1 MFVRYLKKKL
11 TLIEILPLLVNFLFR
26 HLEVLIVDYFQTI
39 KKLLVQEQ
47 TSVLNC
53 APPSPLPANVL
64 TLSFAQ
70 LGGDSIAAMRL
81 AGLFDEHFNR
91 VVSVQAIMTEPLQ
104 NILQLV
110 LLKAHGVEVQ
120 TPSIDWSK
128 EIVLDFINS
137 DSHRHSQHPVVPTD
151 GSTSVFLTGATGF
164 LGQFILLELLKN
176 PKCRHIYCLVRGTE
190 GMVTKLTLNILGLLL
205 RPIMF

>member
-1 MFVRYLKKKL
+1 MHAIQFLNPVCNTFSIL
-11 TLIEILPLLVNFLFR
+11 TLHEYLLIITFRPL
-26 HLEVLIVDYFQTI
+26 EAAIVDYFQTLA
-39 KKLLVQEQ
+39 KSS
-47 TSVLNC
+47 TS

-64 TLSFAQ
+64 TVSFTQ

-110 LLKAHGVEVQ
+110 LIKAHGVEVQ

-128 EIVLDFINS
+128 EIVLDFINA
-137 DSHRHSQHPVVPTD
+137 DSHRRSQHSITID

-176 PKCRHIYCLVRGTE
+176 PKCHHIYCLVRGTE